1 MTRKQ
6 QGLQVKGNE
15 QNSHI
20 CQYIN
25 WQVNN
30 LNYKHTLKKNIMEIL
45 HYKMQN
51 GQQINHQI

>member
-30 LNYKHTLKKNIMEIL
+30 LNYKHTLKKKTSGNIAL
-45 HYKMQN
+45 
-51 GQQINHQI
+51 

>member
-30 LNYKHTLKKNIMEIL
+30 LNYKHTLKKTSGNVAL
-45 HYKMQN
+45 
-51 GQQINHQI
+51 